1 MSTKITIKKLY
12 EISDAYTDELQEVV
26 GGIKFANQAIA
37 KINTRVGLTLPFFQ
51 NEQEEYTA
59 LNANWLVTILVPYL
73 NWGIKMND
81 GSLNEADRYL
91 QDFSEALY
99 EFDEVA
105 IGAGELGAGGVV
117 DVEFIDQER
126 LEGMIVQIDFKAL
139 NKNSDFW
146 W

>member
-1 MSTKITIKKLY
+1 
-12 EISDAYTDELQEVV
+12 
-26 GGIKFANQAIA
+26 
-37 KINTRVGLTLPFFQ
+37 
-51 NEQEEYTA
+51 
-59 LNANWLVTILVPYL
+59 
-73 NWGIKMND
+73 MND
-81 GSLNEADRYL
+81 RSLNEADRYM

-99 EFDEVA
+99 DFDEVA